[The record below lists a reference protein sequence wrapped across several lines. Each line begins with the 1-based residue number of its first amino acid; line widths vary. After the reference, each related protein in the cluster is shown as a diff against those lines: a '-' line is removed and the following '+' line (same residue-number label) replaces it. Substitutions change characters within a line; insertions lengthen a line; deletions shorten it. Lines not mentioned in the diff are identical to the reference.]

1 MARRKKRKRGFN
13 PAPYVLVALAL
24 MAAVIWAV
32 VPRSSRVHRTR
43 TETVTRTQT
52 AQVTP
57 QPSPASVNASP
68 EASPQASAPVAAQS
82 PEAPAASPSSAPE
95 RAELALIIDDCGQWP
110 EIERALVGLPIP
122 ITMSVMPHVR
132 YTAEIAQE
140 AQAAGKGVMLHLPM
154 EPLSHKRSGPGEI
167 ETSMTDDQIASQM
180 KDDIAQVPL
189 AAGVNNHE
197 GSAASADPRV
207 MQVVMQAVK
216 DRGWFFVDSRTNK
229 ATVAASIAQ
238 EDGVPNA
245 SRNVFLDNQS
255 NTAYSETMLR
265 QAAAIALQK
274 GSAIAIGHP
283 KATTLAAIR
292 DLYPQLQA
300 QGIRFVLA
308 SQLVK

>member
-1 MARRKKRKRGFN
+1 MA
-13 PAPYVLVALAL
+13 V
-24 MAAVIWAV
+24 VIWAV
-32 VPRSSRVHRTR
+32 VPRSRTAHRFTNR
-43 TETVTRTQT
+43 SETQTQTQT
-52 AQVTP
+52 ARVTP
-57 QPSPASVNASP
+57 EPSAAAPEPTPQSSSQASPAV
-68 EASPQASAPVAAQS
+68 
-82 PEAPAASPSSAPE
+82 SPSAAEPSGSPPPA

-110 EIERALVGLPIP
+110 DTERALVALPIP

-132 YTAEIAQE
+132 YTSQIAQI
-140 AQAAGKGVMLHLPM
+140 AQDAGKGVMLHLPM

-167 ETSMTDDQIASQM
+167 ETTMTDDQIAAQM

-207 MQVVMQAVK
+207 MHVVMQAVK

-245 SRNVFLDNQS
+245 SRNVFLDNES
-255 NTAYSETMLR
+255 NAAYSESMLR
-265 QAAAIALQK
+265 EAAAVALEK

-283 KATTLAAIR
+283 KPTTLEAIR
-292 DLYPQLQA
+292 ALYPELQA
-300 QGIRFVLA
+300 QGIRFVLV
-308 SQLVK
+308 SELVK